1 MYTIA
6 VSSGKILIENEGF
19 EEQYL
24 GDLTAAMDELAVQVG
39 DETLNRRLR
48 ALQLE
53 MSVLLPTE
61 IESQEEIGKKICRS

>member
-24 GDLTAAMDELAVQVG
+24 EDLTAAMDELAVQVG

-48 ALQLE
+48 ALQLG

-61 IESQEEIGKKICRS
+61 IESREEIGKKFV